1 MGGWGCLRKL
11 LSTPRLQKANK
22 GQSRA
27 IERLKKK
34 MFENEFWLLLNSPAI
49 PFRIHN
55 RNGKV
60 RGAGRGTGSALPARS
75 LLHRPLSYRATSSC
89 SPLTMRG
96 PSGGR
101 PFRNCRKK
109 VSLGL
114 LRPSRGSC
122 PPSPRGHKEVL
133 QDLSL
138 LLAGPHG
145 QRWLHPSEAP
155 LLSSCRPP
163 GLCPELSG
171 AAGAHGI
178 LLQATHRPQHPG
190 HQQ

>member
-1 MGGWGCLRKL
+1 MLGEGVGPAAGVSAFLWVVGPEHPLKL
-11 LSTPRLQKANK
+11 LSTPCLQKANK

-60 RGAGRGTGSALPARS
+60 RRAGWGRAQPCLGSILPGLS
-75 LLHRPLSYRATSSC
+75 LLHHPLSSRATSSC
-89 SPLTMRG
+89 CHLTMRG

-101 PFRNCRKK
+101 PFRNCRKR

-114 LRPSRGSC
+114 MGPSWGSC
-122 PPSPRGHKEVL
+122 PARGHKNVP
-133 QDLSL
+133 QDHSL
-138 LLAGPHG
+138 LLSGPHG

-155 LLSSCRPP
+155 VLSQTCRP
-163 GLCPELSG
+163 LS
-171 AAGAHGI
+171 
-178 LLQATHRPQHPG
+178 
-190 HQQ
+190 

>member
-1 MGGWGCLRKL
+1 MSSPC
-11 LSTPRLQKANK
+11 LQKANK

-60 RGAGRGTGSALPARS
+60 SRAAGERTGLYWPRRDKSALQHC
-75 LLHRPLSYRATSSC
+75 LLSSRATCSC
-89 SPLTMRG
+89 CPLTTRG
-96 PSGGR
+96 LNGGR

-109 VSLGL
+109 VILVL
-114 LRPSRGSC
+114 LRP
-122 PPSPRGHKEVL
+122 PWVVFSPECWDGLVPWDCSHCHPVPG
-133 QDLSL
+133 
-138 LLAGPHG
+138 A
-145 QRWLHPSEAP
+145 HPSEAP

-163 GLCPELSG
+163 GLCAELGG
-171 AAGAHGI
+171 AAGADRV
-178 LLQATHRPQHPG
+178 LLQATHCAQHPG